1 MRSPRYGLVRA
12 TRAIGL
18 GEEGTYQNHRGAQA
32 TRQFGE
38 VCVSVL
44 KICQLTPAGRCGL
57 DESFGFAPGTET
69 GFTAAGWFES
79 LSSFVRRVGARSRSS
94 VTGSALVKR

>member
-44 KICQLTPAGRCGL
+44 KNL
-57 DESFGFAPGTET
+57 SVNT
-69 GFTAAGWFES
+69 GW
-79 LSSFVRRVGARSRSS
+79 
-94 VTGSALVKR
+94 ALWA